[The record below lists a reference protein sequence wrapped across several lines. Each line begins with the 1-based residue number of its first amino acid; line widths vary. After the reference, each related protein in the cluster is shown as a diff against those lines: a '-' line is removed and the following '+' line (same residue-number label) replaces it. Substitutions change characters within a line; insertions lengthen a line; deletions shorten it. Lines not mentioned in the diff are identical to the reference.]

1 MKSIDVEALARPISA
16 EEPSGPDLEYDP
28 DFMALEEAARTE
40 PEQQFG
46 DTIVAAREP
55 DWPKVRELA
64 CAVLARSKDLR
75 AALYLVQALTQGN
88 GLSGLAQGLQ
98 LFHRLLTTYWDS
110 LHPQLDPED
119 DLDPTERVNL
129 VASLCDGERILTP
142 VRHAPMVQIP
152 GLGGISWRDVLIAR
166 GQWPPPEEEEEVLKL
181 DSIEA
186 AIRDLEPDQVQAAQE
201 TVASALANLSA
212 IEQGLLERVGVSQ
225 AVSLEALSTL
235 LQEIRDFLGEQMQA
249 QAPAPAPPEETE
261 AGEERQPAAT
271 STQRGIPGE
280 ISSQQE
286 VVQALDRIIAYYQKQ
301 EPASP
306 VPLLLERAKRLVSA
320 SFLEI
325 LQDIAPDG
333 LSQAEQITGARLEE
347 E

>member
-1 MKSIDVEALARPISA
+1 MQPIDVEALAKPISA

-46 DTIVAAREP
+46 NTIIAAREP
-55 DWPKVRELA
+55 DWPKVRDLA
-64 CAVLARSKDLR
+64 CTVLSRSKDLR

-98 LFHRLLTTYWDS
+98 LFHRLLSNYWDS

-129 VASLCDGERILTP
+129 VASLCDAERILTP

-152 GLGGISWRDVLIAR
+152 GLGGIAWRDVLVAR
-166 GQWPPPEEEEEVLKL
+166 GQWPPEEEEEVLKL

-186 AIRDLEPDQVQAAQE
+186 AIRDLEPAQVQAAQE
-201 TVASALANLSA
+201 TLASALTSLSA
-212 IEQGLLERVGVSQ
+212 IEQELLERVGVGH

-235 LQEIRDFLGEQMQA
+235 LREIQAFLGEQLQGQDA
-249 QAPAPAPPEETE
+249 VSESPLEESEAEEAREPAISHPQSGA
-261 AGEERQPAAT
+261 
-271 STQRGIPGE
+271 PGE
-280 ISSQQE
+280 IRSPQD
-286 VVQALDRIIAYYQKQ
+286 VVQALDRVIAYYRKH
-301 EPASP
+301 EPTSP
-306 VPLLLERAKRLVSA
+306 VPLLLERAKRLVFA
-320 SFLEI
+320 NFLEI
-325 LQDIAPDG
+325 LRDLAPDA
-333 LSQAEQITGARLEE
+333 LPQAEQITGTRLEE
-347 E
+347 